1 MNTLVLLNSPQY
13 AKSSGVNI
21 GSSNR
26 IVNSYG
32 ISNWNQLISNAFGDN
47 EGDLKKYKDVEHLYH
62 AIDNNRFDDNN
73 INWKDFKSTSIS
85 KMLFIA
91 CKNALQKQNTWEI
104 TWQTMKYMPAMKG
117 LTKINTI

>member
-1 MNTLVLLNSPQY
+1 MLLNSPQY

-47 EGDLKKYKDVEHLYH
+47 EGDLKKYKDVEHLYR

-73 INWKDFKSTSIS
+73 INWKDFKSTSIFEKCYS
-85 KMLFIA
+85 
-91 CKNALQKQNTWEI
+91 
-104 TWQTMKYMPAMKG
+104 
-117 LTKINTI
+117 